1 MVNDDPGNKKYAD
14 FQNEVNKLQRVN
26 EQPNPNV
33 VKILGSGITETG
45 GFPFIEMEFIEGP
58 DLCELLQP
66 PNDRIFTIKET
77 IKVAEHL
84 AHALSHCHNLDVKHG
99 DIKSNNVKYNR
110 HIGNYV
116 LLDFGLAV
124 MSMNKEEQ
132 VSGMQVL
139 LNSWPLNKMKERCF
153 FKQTCT
159 ASASSC
165 LNYLPDRCLLNWIP
179 IRKLRGII

>member
-110 HIGNYV
+110 HTGNYFCAIDSNMIRS
-116 LLDFGLAV
+116 LDFIFDILAA
-124 MSMNKEEQ
+124 
-132 VSGMQVL
+132 VS
-139 LNSWPLNKMKERCF
+139 RH
-153 FKQTCT
+153 
-159 ASASSC
+159 
-165 LNYLPDRCLLNWIP
+165 
-179 IRKLRGII
+179 